1 MTVATYS
8 NESKL
13 FNQHLF
19 DLILSIMAGA
29 VPMPLALQL
38 KDLQVEL
45 NEKHLTPA
53 GRLLMAEFDDLISD
67 EQTAVA
73 YAAFMAGIRY
83 SRAFE
88 QTLAGF
94 PFPASLETD
103 FSD

>member
-1 MTVATYS
+1 
-8 NESKL
+8 
-13 FNQHLF
+13 
-19 DLILSIMAGA
+19 
-29 VPMPLALQL
+29 
-38 KDLQVEL
+38 
-45 NEKHLTPA
+45 
-53 GRLLMAEFDDLISD
+53 MAEFDDLISD